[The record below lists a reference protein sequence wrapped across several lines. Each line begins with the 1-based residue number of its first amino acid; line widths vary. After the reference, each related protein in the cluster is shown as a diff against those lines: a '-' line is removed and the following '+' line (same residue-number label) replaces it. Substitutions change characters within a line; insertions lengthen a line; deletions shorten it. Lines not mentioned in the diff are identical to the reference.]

1 MHCRETDF
9 LLVKGQNDGGEKS
22 LRAAINFRG
31 GGGGGGQFVPA
42 LGNSCL
48 AAAAFRD
55 LCFVSFQIVRELAVF
70 FDLSGS

>member
-1 MHCRETDF
+1 MAGKKASAQHST
-9 LLVKGQNDGGEKS
+9 L
-22 LRAAINFRG
+22 G
-31 GGGGGGQFVPA
+31 GGGGRQCVPA